1 MAKSRYDQ
9 GYFTP
14 VNPDKYLGDPKNI
27 VYRSSWEKRLLV
39 YLDNHPHVLQ
49 YASEE
54 FFIPYI
60 SPVDGRQRRYFP
72 DFLIKKR
79 NKQGIVETLII
90 EVKPK
95 NQTQKPRQRA
105 NQKKMLQETVQ
116 YAVNQAKW
124 KAAEQFCADR
134 KWKFMILTEAE
145 LGIK

>member
-1 MAKSRYDQ
+1 MANNRYHQ
-9 GYFTP
+9 GYFKP
-14 VNPDKYLGDPKNI
+14 VNPKKYLGDPTNI
-27 VYRSSWEKRLLV
+27 IYRSSWEKKLLV
-39 YLDNHPHVLQ
+39 YLDNHADVLQ

-60 SPVDGRQRRYFP
+60 SPVDGKQRRYFP

-79 NKQGIVETLII
+79 NKQGIVETLVVEI
-90 EVKPK
+90 KPK
-95 NQTQKPRQRA
+95 QQAQKPTQKA
-105 NQKKMLQETVQ
+105 NQKKMLQETVI

-134 KWKFMILTEAE
+134 KWKFVVLTETE